1 MHKRKAL
8 LAELLKQTSDIS
20 TTHLPLGGSL
30 IAYKLLLNLYL
41 SQLRGEEPTV
51 KSLFASIPYSD
62 MGIRY
67 HVRKLLSDGW
77 MELKP
82 SPVDKRTKVC
92 VPTAKFDAA
101 WAVVMEQIGAH
112 IDDYLTCGQCGAELS
127 VQLVRATDKD
137 WD

>member
-1 MHKRKAL
+1 MHERKAL
-8 LAELLKQTSDIS
+8 LAELLRQTSDIS
-20 TTHLPLGGSL
+20 TTYLPLGGSL

-67 HVRKLLSDGW
+67 HVRKLLDDGW

-82 SPVDKRTKVC
+82 SSADKRTKIC
-92 VPTAKFDAA
+92 VPTSKFDAA
-101 WAVVMEQIGAH
+101 WAVVMEQIDAH
-112 IDDYLTCGQCGAELS
+112 IDGYLTCGQCGTEL
-127 VQLVRATDKD
+127 VLQEAPATDKNVV
-137 WD
+137 